1 MLASLSSWR
10 APLNPQ
16 EFGDALKQLGMN
28 DLSDEDIA
36 AAFHVFDPDG
46 SGIIELSELLNELRA
61 EPATGF
67 TRRTSVTTCAH
78 LLETP
83 PSTASASASASAS
96 PGGTS

>member
-1 MLASLSSWR
+1 M
-10 APLNPQ
+10 NPQ

-61 EPATGF
+61 EPETGF

-83 PSTASASASASAS
+83 PPPPPPPPPFHPHLPPSRPPS
-96 PGGTS
+96 

>member
-1 MLASLSSWR
+1 
-10 APLNPQ
+10 LNPQ

-46 SGIIELSELLNELRA
+46 SGVIELSELLNELRA

-67 TRRTSVTTCAH
+67 TRRTSVTTCPH
-78 LLETP
+78 LLLHLHSTS
-83 PSTASASASASAS
+83 PSTAYACASI
-96 PGGTS
+96 PPPPPPHLPP

>member
-1 MLASLSSWR
+1 M
-10 APLNPQ
+10 NPQ

-83 PSTASASASASAS
+83 P
-96 PGGTS
+96 PPPPPPP